1 MRALVDSTR
10 AELLRIRKWPAIWLM
25 GIVWLILN
33 LVFGYLFP
41 YLSYVSDS
49 KTFSVEATSRADL
62 LASILP
68 GAAPAVVVQGMPM
81 FGGAIILTL
90 GALVAGSGYSWGTW
104 KTVMLQGPRRTAAFG
119 GTILAVLSVV
129 VLVVLATVV
138 VDFGASSMVAA
149 AQSQSLA
156 WPAFSVVAQGFG
168 SGVLIMAMWALG
180 GIFLGTVARGPALGI
195 GLGLVWA
202 LVLENLLRGVSSVLG
217 PFEKAV
223 DWMPGTASGSLAS
236 AMPGAPS
243 SGTGAPGVASVLS
256 GGSATVTLVVYAVL
270 FAGIALVLMR
280 RRDIA

>member
-1 MRALVDSTR
+1 MRSLMSSTR

-25 GIVWLILN
+25 GAVWLVLN

-41 YLSYVSDS
+41 YLSYVSD
-49 KTFSVEATSRADL
+49 KTTFSVEGTSRAEL
-62 LASILP
+62 ISSILP
-68 GAAPAVVVQGMPM
+68 ASAPAVVVQGMPM

-129 VLVVLATVV
+129 FLIVLATIV
-138 VDFGASSMVAA
+138 VDFGAASLIAA
-149 AQSQSLA
+149 GQSQSLA
-156 WPAFSVVAQGFG
+156 WPAFSVILQGFG
-168 SGVLIMAMWALG
+168 SGLLIMAMWALG
-180 GIFLGTVARGPALGI
+180 GIALGTVARGPALGI

-236 AMPGAPS
+236 AIEGAPS
-243 SGTGAPGVASVLS
+243 VGSGAPGVANVLS
-256 GGSATVTLVVYAVL
+256 GGSATLTLVVYAL
-270 FAGIALVLMR
+270 IFGAIAMLLMR

>member
-1 MRALVDSTR
+1 MRSLINSTR
-10 AELLRIRKWPAIWLM
+10 AELLRIRKWPAIWMM
-25 GIVWLILN
+25 GGVWLILN

-41 YLSYVSDS
+41 YLSYVSGT
-49 KTFSVEATSRADL
+49 KTFSVEGGSRAEL
-62 LASILP
+62 ISSILP
-68 GAAPAVVVQGMPM
+68 ASAPAVVVQGMPM

-129 VLVVLATVV
+129 FLVVVATMV
-138 VDFGASSMVAA
+138 VDFGAASLIAA
-149 AQSQSLA
+149 GQSQSLA
-156 WPAFSVVAQGFG
+156 WPAFSVILQGFG
-168 SGVLIMAMWALG
+168 SGLLIMAMWALG
-180 GIFLGTVARGPALGI
+180 GIALGTIARGPALGI

-236 AMPGAPS
+236 AINGAPS
-243 SGTGAPGVASVLS
+243 AQSGAPGVVSVLS
-256 GGSATVTLVVYAVL
+256 GGSATLTLAVYALL
-270 FAGIALVLMR
+270 FGGIAMVLMR